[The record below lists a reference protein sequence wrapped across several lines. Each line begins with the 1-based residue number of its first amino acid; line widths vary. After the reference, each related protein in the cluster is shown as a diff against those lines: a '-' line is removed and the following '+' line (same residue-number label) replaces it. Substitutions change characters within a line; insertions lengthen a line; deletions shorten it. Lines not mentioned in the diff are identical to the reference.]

1 MSDKLTY
8 SDIKTSPEHYF
19 VVVGALDADGNPH
32 FWIDNATAEAVLPD
46 GTVWSPLFGT
56 WSVVQGETEKVDHQL
71 WQELAN
77 RIQP

>member
-8 SDIKTSPEHYF
+8 ADIQTAPEHYF

-32 FWIDNATAEAVLPD
+32 YWLDNATSDAVFPD
-46 GTVWSPLFGT
+46 GTVWSPLWGQ
-56 WSVVQGETEKVDHQL
+56 WSVVNSKTEIVDQQL